1 MSLMDFVTG
10 PASLS
15 IHDPVSLLGARFLGR
30 GKQQKKIDTPRR
42 ITFYREYIMYNI
54 TKIQNQI
61 LKVFNINAL
70 VI

>member
-30 GKQQKKIDTPRR
+30 GKQQKKIDTLGVLPS
-42 ITFYREYIMYNI
+42 IESISCT
-54 TKIQNQI
+54 
-61 LKVFNINAL
+61 A
-70 VI
+70 